1 MITLRSLA
9 MCGVAALA
17 ALSLTGCGSTRELQH
32 KDVEIAELKRQIAEL
47 ESELAKANTREVKNT
62 APGQGTDALT
72 GEGIGVSETSE
83 GTVVTLASDVFF
95 RSGSNE
101 INAAAK
107 SALNRVVA
115 VIEKEPKYA
124 GKKIRVDGHTDSD
137 PIKRSKWRDN
147 QELSEARADSVKT
160 YLVGRGIPDSRIKT
174 VGHADTKPL
183 GKDKA
188 KNRRVEILIL
198 K

>member
-9 MCGVAALA
+9 ACGLAAAAL
-17 ALSLTGCGSTRELQH
+17 LSFSGCADGARALQH

-47 ESELAKANTREVKNT
+47 ENELAKGATKEIGTK
-62 APGQGTDALT
+62 APGQGSTAIDE
-72 GEGIGVSETSE
+72 EGVTQSDTPE
-83 GTVVTLASDVFF
+83 GKLITLSSDVFF

-101 INAAAK
+101 INGPAK
-107 SALNRVVA
+107 TVLSKVVA
-115 VIEKEPKYA
+115 VINKDYP
-124 GKKIRVDGHTDSD
+124 GKQIRVDGHTDSD

-147 QELSEARADSVKT
+147 QELSEARAEAVKT
-160 YLVGRGIPDSRIKT
+160 YLVGRGITDSRIKT
-174 VGHADTKPL
+174 VGHADTKPV